1 MAEFHHS
8 EITLRKV
15 SPPNRLRLSLLK
27 TAYSG
32 VLPSLMAELFP
43 TRTRGTGVALSY
55 NISVPIFGGFAPF
68 FAALLIQLTG
78 DRHAPS
84 FYLMLTALISLTAL
98 VAVRSRLHLK

>member
-1 MAEFHHS
+1 VPTVFVVV
-8 EITLRKV
+8 LV
-15 SPPNRLRLSLLK
+15 VCWLSLLK
-27 TAYSG
+27 TGYSG

-68 FAALLIQLTG
+68 FAALLIELTG

-84 FYLMLTALISLTAL
+84 FYLMMTALISVAAL
-98 VAVRSRLHLK
+98 VAVRSRLQLK